1 MSRMG
6 PVPYPRRK
14 LNPLLRERYR
24 TATRDEHPSFLL
36 ALAAGF
42 PHACQ
47 LSDVLHARR
56 VSATPLTVQRLEQVA
71 KAIGFEGALFLDE
84 ETP

>member
-14 LNPLLRERYR
+14 LNPLLRQHYR
-24 TATRDEHPSFLL
+24 TATRDQHRSFML
-36 ALAAGF
+36 ALTAGF

-56 VSATPLTVQRLEQVA
+56 VPATPLTIERLGRVA
-71 KAIGFEGALFLDE
+71 QAIGFEGALFLDE